1 MSSRPPRFQDSRR
14 PKTIAEVIG
23 ALEAVVAWCYEED
36 LRHGYFAQVYLA
48 TTKEVA
54 RGLEAGEFVDGERLE
69 ELDVVF
75 ACRYLD
81 ALDAY
86 AYGYECSSSWRCAF
100 DADRRGDM
108 LILQHILLGMNAHIN
123 LDLGVAAAE
132 VAPGAAIGG
141 IETDF
146 NRINQLLARLVDRV
160 EDALGSTNP
169 LFALG
174 DRLIGGIDEAMI
186 KFSIEA
192 ARKHAWRS
200 ALVLAA
206 CAEGD
211 ALDRQVATF
220 DSKVCGFARLVTDD
234 HLTKFFAPLRALDR
248 RSPKDV
254 IALLRTI

>member
-1 MSSRPPRFQDSRR
+1 MSTRPPRFQDSRR
-14 PKTIAEVIG
+14 PKTIAEVIS
-23 ALEAVVAWCYEED
+23 ALAAVVDWCYEED

-48 TTKEVA
+48 TTREVA
-54 RGLEAGEFVDGERLE
+54 RGLEQGEFADGERLE
-69 ELDVVF
+69 RLDVVF

-86 AYGYECSSSWRCAF
+86 AYGYECSGSWRCAF

-132 VAPGAAIGG
+132 VAQGTEIEG

-174 DRLIGGIDEAMI
+174 DKLIGG
-186 KFSIEA
+186 
-192 ARKHAWRS
+192 
-200 ALVLAA
+200 
-206 CAEGD
+206 
-211 ALDRQVATF
+211 
-220 DSKVCGFARLVTDD
+220 
-234 HLTKFFAPLRALDR
+234 
-248 RSPKDV
+248 
-254 IALLRTI
+254 